1 MQEWQILPGSSGEEE
16 GDTMTAKEYMKQYR
30 ESYEAVQE
38 IAEHLADL
46 KAEAVTLQGHDGQ
59 KASLDA
65 AVARYVDA
73 CGEQASELARIDRL
87 RSEILRT
94 VHSIPDKRLRQL
106 LREVYILGRPLVRIA
121 ADRGQSY
128 EHICRRHG
136 EALNAVRKVRPE
148 LK

>member
-1 MQEWQILPGSSGEEE
+1 
-16 GDTMTAKEYMKQYR
+16 MTAKEYLKQYR
-30 ESYEAVQE
+30 ESYDAVRE

-59 KASLDA
+59 KPTLDA

-73 CGEQASELARIDRL
+73 CGDKAAELERIYAVRAEVL
-87 RSEILRT
+87 ET
-94 VHSIPDKRLRQL
+94 VLSVPDKRLRQL
-106 LREVYILGRPLVRIA
+106 LHEVYIMGRPLVRIA

-136 EALNAVRKVRPE
+136 EALNAVRKVRPG
-148 LK
+148 LT